1 MNHKTPFEILTA
13 EPETINPA
21 ILLAD
26 TLMRREAVHV
36 LSVNEIN
43 DAEKVLE
50 AGTDEIRTVERH
62 KDAIL
67 KTTPVAGLQTPVGF

>member
-1 MNHKTPFEILTA
+1 MKHETPFETLAA
-13 EPETINPA
+13 EPEAINPA

-26 TLMRREAVHV
+26 KLMRRKAVHV
-36 LSVNEIN
+36 LTVAEII

-62 KDAIL
+62 KDVFV
-67 KTTPVAGLQTPVGF
+67 KTAPASGSQIPVGF

>member
-1 MNHKTPFEILTA
+1 MKHETPFEIFVA

-36 LSVNEIN
+36 LTVKEII

-50 AGTDEIRTVERH
+50 VGTDEIRTVERH
-62 KDAIL
+62 RDKFV
-67 KTTPVAGLQTPVGF
+67 KTTPASGSHVPVGF

>member
-1 MNHKTPFEILTA
+1 MKNETPFELLAA
-13 EPETINPA
+13 EPETINQA

-36 LSVNEIN
+36 LTVNEIN
-43 DAEKVLE
+43 EAEKVLE

-62 KDAIL
+62 RDKFV
-67 KTTPVAGLQTPVGF
+67 KTTPASGSRIPVGF

>member
-1 MNHKTPFEILTA
+1 MKHETPFEILAA

-36 LSVNEIN
+36 LSVNEII

-50 AGTDEIRTVERH
+50 AGTDEIRTIEGHR
-62 KDAIL
+62 DTFE
-67 KTTPVAGLQTPVGF
+67 KTAPASSSYIPVGF

>member
-1 MNHKTPFEILTA
+1 MKPETPFEILAA

-26 TLMRREAVHV
+26 TLMRRKAAHV
-36 LSVNEIN
+36 LTVEEII

-62 KDAIL
+62 RDTFV
-67 KTTPVAGLQTPVGF
+67 KTTPASSSQIPVGF